1 MAVKVKKQ
9 STFIDMTAMSDV
21 TVLLLTFFMLTS
33 TFVKKEPITVT
44 TPASVSEIK
53 VPETNSMTVL
63 VDEAGKVFLSM
74 DDPKHLVQT
83 AVAVGADY
91 GVSFT
96 DAQLESLRKIVS
108 FGVPISKLPAYLD
121 LKVDQQD
128 KFMQEQLKIP
138 NNFSVGIPADSI
150 ASVKMLNYGG
160 RQINEFQ
167 NWIRHAR
174 AIDNVRRIEAQDEQ
188 DKKTKLQ
195 LVIKADKTTRYEVVK
210 NIMEDLRNLKENQ
223 YLLVTSLRAAASDK

>member
-63 VDEAGKVFLSM
+63 VDKDGKVFLSM
-74 DDPKHLVQT
+74 DDPKHLVKT

-91 GVSFT
+91 GVTFT
-96 DAQLESLRKIVS
+96 DAQLETLSKTVS
-108 FGVPISKLPAYLD
+108 FGVPINKLPTYLD
-121 LKVDQQD
+121 LRVDQQD
-128 KFMQEQLKIP
+128 KFMEEQLKIP
-138 NNFSVGIPADSI
+138 GNNNVGIPADSV
-150 ASVKMLNYGG
+150 ASVKMLSYGG
-160 RQINEFQ
+160 KQINEFQ
-167 NWIRHAR
+167 NWIRQAR
-174 AIDNVRRIEAQDEQ
+174 AIDNIRRADAKDELE
-188 DKKTKLQ
+188 KKVKLQ
-195 LVIKADKTTRYEVVK
+195 LVIKADQTTRYEVVK
-210 NIMEDLRNLKENQ
+210 GIMEDLRNLKENQ
-223 YLLVTSLRAAASDK
+223 YLLVTSLRAAASEK